1 MSANAKRSKEM
12 PRDECIDTKMQHIL
26 AEVTSIDEK
35 IKRLAKHRE
44 TLLTQYEELKDAKLI
59 RDAKACSVE
68 QDWEHGRYTNDE
80 QFLNI
85 PGCCCTLF
93 LFCFVFPYS
102 HEFVIL
108 NVSESFEWSQRVSD
122 AIKRVFKLNGFRPQ
136 QLQTINCVLAKKD
149 VLLIAPTGG
158 GKSLCYQLPAVLS
171 NALTVVV
178 SPLISLMED
187 QVWSLQKY
195 GINAELLSASV
206 DKNKNNSI
214 LKQMADGKES
224 CKLVFLA

>member
-1 MSANAKRSKEM
+1 M
-12 PRDECIDTKMQHIL
+12 
-26 AEVTSIDEK
+26 
-35 IKRLAKHRE
+35 
-44 TLLTQYEELKDAKLI
+44 
-59 RDAKACSVE
+59 
-68 QDWEHGRYTNDE
+68 
-80 QFLNI
+80 
-85 PGCCCTLF
+85 
-93 LFCFVFPYS
+93 
-102 HEFVIL
+102 
-108 NVSESFEWSQRVSD
+108 
-122 AIKRVFKLNGFRPQ
+122 KRVFKLNGFRPQ
-136 QLQTINCVLAKKD
+136 QLQTINCILAKKD

-195 GINAELLSASV
+195 GVNAELLSASV

-224 CKLVFLA
+224 CKLVFLDWKIKKDKTSHFGLFFLTFLVFR